1 MLQSLKNYIKSVYCP
16 NYSVTLYFQIQL
28 LKLKGTENIKGTIET
43 ALKSER
49 KKIVLSLKKIYNQEP
64 EMKMQGAKERY
75 YRDPESRR

>member
-1 MLQSLKNYIKSVYCP
+1 M
-16 NYSVTLYFQIQL
+16 TLYFQIQL

-75 YRDPESRR
+75 YRDPESRRQYRKLTRKKKE